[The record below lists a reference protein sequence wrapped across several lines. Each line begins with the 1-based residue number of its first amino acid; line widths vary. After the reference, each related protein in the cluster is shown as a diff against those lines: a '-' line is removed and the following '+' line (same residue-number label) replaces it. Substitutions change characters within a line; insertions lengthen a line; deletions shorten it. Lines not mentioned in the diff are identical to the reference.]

1 MDARTHLPASTNRG
15 TNKTFGSSNQAY
27 HPRYP
32 PPAGSGPMQ
41 SICLSRT
48 ISTSTFA
55 IKVKKA
61 FCSLLPGRFPMLHPK
76 QNLLSILLVPLQR
89 RISPNQTNSFSI
101 SRIRSQLAPPVLT
114 SLFCC
119 INLLITS
126 AGEVE
131 QNQASPDTGAAGN
144 ASSSCPSL
152 SSRS

>member
-1 MDARTHLPASTNRG
+1 MPEPTFRHQRIEVRTRPSV
-15 TNKTFGSSNQAY
+15 
-27 HPRYP
+27 PRTKLITP
-32 PPAGSGPMQ
+32 GILHQLDPVQCNPFV
-41 SICLSRT
+41 SR
-48 ISTSTFA
+48 STSTFA